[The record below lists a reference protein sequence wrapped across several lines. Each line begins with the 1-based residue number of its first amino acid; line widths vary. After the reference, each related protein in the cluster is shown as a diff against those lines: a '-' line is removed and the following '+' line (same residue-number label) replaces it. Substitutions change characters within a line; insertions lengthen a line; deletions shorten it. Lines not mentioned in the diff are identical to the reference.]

1 MTPAEIDSATTTG
14 EGMTTCYD
22 IPTLTTTTQ
31 LWEALL
37 TAASADGGLRL
48 LGASRAVL
56 GFTVAEGARLFVRP
70 AAAHLRERFARGAHQ
85 EQTLRL
91 SRIQWIDSLN
101 SMPA

>member
-37 TAASADGGLRL
+37 TAASADG
-48 LGASRAVL
+48 AS
-56 GFTVAEGARLFVRP
+56 GFSELAALF
-70 AAAHLRERFARGAHQ
+70 
-85 EQTLRL
+85 
-91 SRIQWIDSLN
+91 
-101 SMPA
+101 